1 MLLNLLTNVIIWVH
15 TVIKEVFSQPDYKI
29 MDTSMEYFLDNEK
42 APIPEELDEFW
53 KEEYDEWD
61 GETESFLKTLN
72 YTEYKNTKIPDN
84 VNKTIVRIKYWYND
98 ILYKYLTYDTEHI
111 WPPERKNGV
120 VFNIP
125 IVSATL
131 LDSDDKPVK
140 DLLNKIRRYAGPRH
154 DFHDEKVK
162 ISDMLYYDIETLEN
176 EYPRIKLKNVLGMQ
190 KTVSTVDGY
199 VTDLRVP

>member
-125 IVSATL
+125 IVSAVL
-131 LDSDDKPVK
+131 LDSDDKPIK
-140 DLLNKIRRYAGPRH
+140 DILNKIKRYAGPRK
-154 DFHDEKVK
+154 DFHNEKVK
-162 ISDMLYYDIETLEN
+162 ISDMLYYDIDTLKN
-176 EYPRIKLKNVLGMQ
+176 NFPKIKLTSAIGGTKV
-190 KTVSTVDGY
+190 VSTVDGY
-199 VTDLRVP
+199 ITDLQVP